1 MKTDSDRLSR
11 GLGKKVSRRDVLR
24 TATRTGVGVA
34 GAALVGWPGSMSRGT
49 AAAQSSGPSPA
60 AARTGKRGGRLH
72 VYGAAAVPN
81 LDPTISGHS
90 IQTHFRISLV
100 YNRLMRMVPTGNGL
114 KMEIVPD
121 LAESYR
127 MAPDGLTWTF
137 YLRKGVKWANVPP
150 MKGREV
156 TSDDVLYTFQR
167 GRSEIASDAARY
179 EMIAAVEAVDKHTVR
194 FKLKHVDATF
204 LFNMAGEPSWI
215 IPREVVDQKKDLK
228 NWGAGTGPFIMT
240 KWEPSTG
247 GWYDRNPDSYQAGD
261 VSIDG
266 IDYLLILDKAAAI
279 SAFRAGQLDVLGAPC
294 MHVLTKSDK
303 NAIVKSNPGVEVR
316 DFSYNGLAAGL
327 VFKAGVKP
335 FDDLRVRQ
343 AVNHAIDRDAVIA
356 AMAEGEGVYTG
367 TYPHKVYADFAFSQ
381 DELRQYQRFDP
392 KLSKRLL
399 AEAGYPNGFT
409 TKILWR
415 TDYRQVLDIV
425 MAMLKDV
432 GIILDTQ
439 AEAVDYPAWSS
450 RVYIGGYS
458 QMAQFAYTLG
468 NIFHYVHGLHHSQGN
483 RNGARTKLPDIDA
496 KIERSMRTLDK
507 AQQVKLV
514 KEVEKWALTEGLYI
528 IPLYC
533 DTRFAILQPWLQ
545 NYNAGLGEMA
555 GVYAADYMAWA
566 RINK

>member
-1 MKTDSDRLSR
+1 MTKDSDRLSR
-11 GLGKKVSRRDVLR
+11 GLGPQISRRDMLR
-24 TATRTGVGVA
+24 TATQTGVGLA
-34 GAALVGWPGSMSRGT
+34 GATLISRVT
-49 AAAQSSGPSPA
+49 SPPQLSAAQSSAPSPST
-60 AARTGKRGGRLH
+60 ARTIKRGGRLR

-100 YNRLMRMVPTGNGL
+100 YNRLMRMVATANGM

-121 LAESYR
+121 LAERYR
-127 MAPDGLTWTF
+127 MTPDGLSWTF
-137 YLRKGVKWANVPP
+137 SLRKGVKWANVPP

-156 TSDDVLYTFQR
+156 TADDVVYSFQR

-179 EMIAAVEAVDKHTVR
+179 EMIDTVDALDRHTVR
-194 FKLKHVDATF
+194 FKLKHADATF

-215 IPREVVDQKKDLK
+215 LPKDVVDQKKDLK

-240 KWEPSTG
+240 KWEPATG
-247 GWYDRNPDSYQAGD
+247 GWYDRNPNSYQAND
-261 VSIDG
+261 VAIDG

-279 SAFRAGQLDVLGAPC
+279 SAFRAGQLDVLGTPT
-294 MHVLTKSDK
+294 MHTLTKSDK
-303 NAIVKSNPGVEVR
+303 NAIVKSTPGVEVR
-316 DFSYNGLAAGL
+316 EYSYNGLGAGL
-327 VFKAGVKP
+327 CFKFGVKP

-356 AMAEGEGVYTG
+356 AMADGEGVYTG
-367 TYPHKVYADFAFSQ
+367 TYPHKVYTDFAFSQ
-381 DELRQYQRFDP
+381 DELRQYQKFDP

-415 TDYRQVLDIV
+415 SDYRQVLDVV

-439 AEAVDYPAWSS
+439 AEQVDYPAWSS

-483 RNGARTKLPDIDA
+483 RNGPRTKFPDVDA
-496 KIERSMRTLDK
+496 KIERAMRTLDR
-507 AQQVKLV
+507 ATQVKLV
-514 KEVEKWALTEGLYI
+514 KDVEKWALTEGLYI

-545 NYNAGLGEMA
+545 NYNVGLGEMA

-566 RINK
+566 RIHK